1 MSDTDT
7 VVIVGGNFA
16 NKGAELMVSVAL
28 EVVRSSG
35 DNITPIVVNS
45 FPSSKE
51 KKSEY
56 NGARVLNIPFYL
68 NFSYCMVKGINPSS
82 KLLLRTVRLIF
93 SGCASGRL
101 FKEIRDGILGLKA
114 IASARYI
121 VDISG
126 YGYNSSSG
134 LMNYIQLGFSHLAST
149 KLVPYVYFPQSFGP
163 FDSGERLL
171 NLQFKTAIESAA
183 NVFCRE
189 NTSIS
194 ALAHITDKY
203 SGGYWPDIALLYG
216 KEACAAKKPE
226 NIDMGLIS
234 GSVVL
239 IPNSRLYDK
248 FSEART
254 NDLYHTLISY
264 MLNIGYR
271 VTILKHSSDDIGAV
285 ESIKNAFPSGVCV
298 LEKDYGL
305 STIDDV
311 IASALL
317 VISGRYHGL
326 VVSLKNR
333 VPCMAIGWAHK
344 YDELLGI
351 YNMMNY
357 NFDLSKPLGKD
368 EIYSQLE
375 GVLSS
380 RSSLSDDINRT
391 NLNLLRKYP
400 LSEFISLLDPDSD
413 Q

>member
-1 MSDTDT
+1 MSDTET

-51 KKSEY
+51 KSEY
-56 NGARVLNIPFYL
+56 NGALVLNIPFYL
-68 NFSYCMVKGINPSS
+68 NFSYCMVNGINSS
-82 KLLLRTVRLIF
+82 AELLLRTARLIF
-93 SGCASGRL
+93 SGCVSGRL
-101 FKEIRDGILGLKA
+101 FKEIRDGVLGLKA
-114 IASARYI
+114 IANARYI

-126 YGYNSSSG
+126 YGYNSNSG

-163 FDSGERLL
+163 FDRGERLL

-189 NTSIS
+189 SMSIS
-194 ALAHITDKY
+194 ALANITDRY

-216 KEACAAKKPE
+216 KEACAAKNPE
-226 NIDMGLIS
+226 NIDMGLIG

-239 IPNSRLYDK
+239 IPNSRLYDN

-285 ESIKNAFPSGVCV
+285 ESIKHAFPSGVCV

-326 VVSLKNR
+326 VVSLKNK

-351 YNMMNY
+351 YNMMDY
-357 NFDLSKPLGKD
+357 NFDLSKPLDKD

-380 RSSLSDDINRT
+380 RSSLSDDIKRI
-391 NLNLLRKYP
+391 NLNLSRKYP
-400 LSEFISLLDPDSD
+400 LSEFISLFDPDYD